1 MSGESKMANPFVARE
16 SANGLTL
23 VVYRGED
30 AALLAFDI
38 DESLRKPDFVGFGI
52 EYKIGTAEAF
62 SPVYNFLTF
71 KKLRLQADALA
82 KAHPKE
88 KPDFSF
94 KASTRSPI
102 QVFRWLHGPSN
113 PVDGPV
119 TYRVSAMFWNGDN
132 QAPLAKAKVEATI
145 DLGSDTRPNF
155 LNVGF
160 TRGYATSQAYLRR
173 FPDGKTILPAQGK
186 SEL

>member
-1 MSGESKMANPFVARE
+1 
-16 SANGLTL
+16 
-23 VVYRGED
+23 
-30 AALLAFDI
+30 
-38 DESLRKPDFVGFGI
+38 
-52 EYKIGTAEAF
+52 
-62 SPVYNFLTF
+62 F
-71 KKLRLQADALA
+71 KKLRLQADAFA

-102 QVFRWLHGPSN
+102 QVFRWLHVPSN

-186 SEL
+186 SELAFNIARFTPEKPEMKEYPWLGFEARRIMFEFLDKC